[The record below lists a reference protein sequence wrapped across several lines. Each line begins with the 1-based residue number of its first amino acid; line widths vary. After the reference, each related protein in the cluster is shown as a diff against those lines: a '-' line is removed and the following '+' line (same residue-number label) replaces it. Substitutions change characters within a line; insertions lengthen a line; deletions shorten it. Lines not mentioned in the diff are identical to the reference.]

1 MGQTPMKFLLDSGAA
16 VSVVHSAVLA
26 DCWHNSITKE
36 REANSAVAADGVPLE
51 VLGQVVI
58 PVTLGTFRAE
68 QKFVVV
74 RNLTVDCILGA
85 DFLMEHGA
93 IIDCK
98 AKSLFIGDNPR
109 VELDL
114 SVMQNEVTTHSP
126 VESEELVTTIPESV
140 VVPARSVVQI
150 VAHVKVT
157 SGQEGVI
164 EPLTNIQTGIPR
176 HLLVARTLT
185 KVGTEQDVVV
195 QVLNL
200 SPTSTTMHRGMKIG
214 TFVPVQDVHS
224 VGVVSEMAQSST
236 PESAPVGVDIDLTGT
251 SLTPSQQEQL
261 QNLLSSF
268 HVFAKAEAPLGRTG
282 IVKHGIQTSG
292 SPIRQPLRRLP
303 QALKPVVNSEVQK
316 MLSQGIIT
324 NSSSPWCSPVVM
336 VKKKDGSWRLCIDY
350 RKLNSVTRQDA
361 YPLPRIDSTLDS
373 LSGSKYFTTLDLA
386 SGYWRWS

>member
-1 MGQTPMKFLLDSGAA
+1 MGQTPMKFLLDLGAA

-26 DCWHNSITKE
+26 DCRYNSITKE

-74 RNLTVDCILGA
+74 HNLTVDCILGA

-109 VELDL
+109 AELDL

-164 EPLTNIQTGIPR
+164 EPLTSIQTGIPR

-185 KVGTEQDVVV
+185 KVGTEQDVVI

-200 SPTSTTMHRGMKIG
+200 SPTSTTMHRGMKIT

-224 VGVVSEMAQSST
+224 GE
-236 PESAPVGVDIDLTGT
+236 
-251 SLTPSQQEQL
+251 
-261 QNLLSSF
+261 LL
-268 HVFAKAEAPLGRTG
+268 
-282 IVKHGIQTSG
+282 VK
-292 SPIRQPLRRLP
+292 RRKVLHRSLP
-303 QALKPVVNSEVQK
+303 QWEL
-316 MLSQGIIT
+316 
-324 NSSSPWCSPVVM
+324 
-336 VKKKDGSWRLCIDY
+336 
-350 RKLNSVTRQDA
+350 
-361 YPLPRIDSTLDS
+361 TLI
-373 LSGSKYFTTLDLA
+373 
-386 SGYWRWS
+386 